1 MSSKLHSISTSCNL
15 NFTASQSHTPSTSRR
30 FMFSCNSVSLC
41 AVKML
46 HQGAAGAFSWSI
58 CCSQW
63 LNHCV
68 KVISISVVFFTLM
81 LWCFSSHGS
90 FSLSWTASRWLRL
103 KCTLVLCFFAISWWL
118 CTMELLRWR
127 GLECMRVLSCYFGQ
141 LYETLHSGHVAS
153 RCIFRGR
160 SYVQCN
166 TLFVRVNVFRSLV
179 DGSVSCA
186 AVAVGVF
193 SWSNWVRSRR
203 TNASWRW
210 FLSLC
215 WGRSGGVEARR
226 RDRRAERLSLQ
237 YCRLKTWFPKTQR
250 MKIEQFKSSQKG
262 NLTQNQFFKPKHE
275 FYGIFEASVLSGSGI
290 PPIPHYPHSLHGSNG
305 WGFGGLE
312 N

>member
-1 MSSKLHSISTSCNL
+1 
-15 NFTASQSHTPSTSRR
+15 
-30 FMFSCNSVSLC
+30 
-41 AVKML
+41 
-46 HQGAAGAFSWSI
+46 
-58 CCSQW
+58 
-63 LNHCV
+63 
-68 KVISISVVFFTLM
+68 
-81 LWCFSSHGS
+81 
-90 FSLSWTASRWLRL
+90 
-103 KCTLVLCFFAISWWL
+103 
-118 CTMELLRWR
+118 MELLRWR
-127 GLECMRVLSCYFGQ
+127 GLECMRVLSCYFVLQ

-153 RCIFRGR
+153 GCIFRGR

-237 YCRLKTWFPKTQR
+237 YCRLKTWFPKHKEWRLNNTNPAKR
-250 MKIEQFKSSQKG
+250 G

-275 FYGIFEASVLSGSGI
+275 LNCIFEASVLSGSGI